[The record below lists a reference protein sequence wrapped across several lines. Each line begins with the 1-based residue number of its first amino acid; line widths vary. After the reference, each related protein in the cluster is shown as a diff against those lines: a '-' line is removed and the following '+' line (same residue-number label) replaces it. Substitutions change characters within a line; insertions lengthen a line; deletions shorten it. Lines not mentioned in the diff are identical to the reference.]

1 LGLGGSCL
9 PTTMRAG
16 LAQAKSS
23 TTTQLGSAQPS
34 TVSPGCMTVYD
45 KKQKKH
51 TSRRPKLP
59 HLPISYPNR
68 KAHRVTPGQTVVTP
82 GVKSPRHSGS
92 DASCF
97 EVVANFESC
106 Y

>member
-34 TVSPGCMTVYD
+34 TVSPGCMTVYG
-45 KKQKKH
+45 K
-51 TSRRPKLP
+51 
-59 HLPISYPNR
+59 
-68 KAHRVTPGQTVVTP
+68 
-82 GVKSPRHSGS
+82 
-92 DASCF
+92 
-97 EVVANFESC
+97 
-106 Y
+106 